1 MADIAKTALTRDA
14 GTAITFLNGAADQDI
29 VADVKDD
36 KLFLLITNADAT
48 AARIRAKAGDG
59 IQGVAGQGVAGDAYV
74 DVAQNAYAILGPF
87 TGMRFKDVDT
97 GKINVDITG
106 TNDAAFGGT
115 ITNVKVRPI
124 VLP

>member
-14 GTAITFLNGAADQDI
+14 GTTITLLNGAADQDI
-29 VADVKDD
+29 VMDVSDEKMII
-36 KLFLLITNADAT
+36 LVTNADAT
-48 AARIRAKAGDG
+48 AARVRVKAGDG
-59 IQGVAGQGVAGDAYV
+59 ITAIHGDVYK

-87 TGMRFKDVDT
+87 SGMRFKDVDT

-115 ITNVKVRPI
+115 ITNVKIRPI

>member
-59 IQGVAGQGVAGDAYV
+59 IQGVAGDAYV

-115 ITNVKVRPI
+115 ITNVKIRPI